1 MKQVIILIIMS
12 IPLFASCDSIV
23 KLITSRT
30 GKIITRETSENITE
44 GVTESTTKKIAKE
57 LAAEAGE
64 VMATKTISKSLKEL
78 ASSNK
83 TLSFFYD
90 IFQRRINQDF
100 ADNIMVSIADNGI
113 SLISKDFPNSAI
125 RVNKNIVIGKAGS
138 TKISGHVNE
147 FFNYLLPNKSYMVD
161 DAFIYNTDNLGRVVN
176 CSADRTKAY
185 RTIERNSQR
194 NSSIQNMVIDILD
207 GRKGYDDAGHLF
219 ANNTGGPNELI
230 NQVPMS
236 SSLNRHGKWRE
247 LEMIEEN
254 ALKEGKSV
262 ISKRNLLYRDKAKR
276 PYAIEFVSIIDGIE
290 TRTLIENI

>member
-1 MKQVIILIIMS
+1 
-12 IPLFASCDSIV
+12 
-23 KLITSRT
+23 
-30 GKIITRETSENITE
+30 
-44 GVTESTTKKIAKE
+44 
-57 LAAEAGE
+57 
-64 VMATKTISKSLKEL
+64 
-78 ASSNK
+78 
-83 TLSFFYD
+83 
-90 IFQRRINQDF
+90 
-100 ADNIMVSIADNGI
+100 
-113 SLISKDFPNSAI
+113 
-125 RVNKNIVIGKAGS
+125 
-138 TKISGHVNE
+138 
-147 FFNYLLPNKSYMVD
+147 MVD